1 MTTNVLR
8 GRRAARGRRHEAE
21 PAPLPIGGEDS
32 EIFNCPT
39 CSRPLAAGA
48 RRCPGCRTRLLLGV
62 PLKRAGVFVAA
73 GIALGMVLTTA
84 FVAVSIG
91 LGRPADAAA
100 GPTPLPAA
108 TAGAPAVSPPPV
120 ATVGPPLPAIPT
132 AAVAAL
138 ERTAQMNARLAAHI
152 PALTAA
158 LAEPS
163 LDTFDVASIL
173 RSMTADAAYAAGAAE
188 RLGTWDDAADVS
200 AGLGSVYA
208 QMRATALEALSK
220 SLASENAYR
229 TAATRML
236 VVLAGLAPLDAASRD
251 LAAEAGIELP
261 AVPFPDAP
269 PAVSPDPVASVA
281 PAP

>member
-8 GRRAARGRRHEAE
+8 GRRAIRRAQREAQPE
-21 PAPLPIGGEDS
+21 PLPIGDEDS
-32 EIFNCPT
+32 EIFNCPS
-39 CSRPLAAGA
+39 CGRPLAVGA
-48 RRCPGCRTRLLLGV
+48 RRCPGCRARLVLGV
-62 PLKRAGVFVAA
+62 QLKRAVLFMLA
-73 GIALGMVLTTA
+73 GTALGIVLTTA
-84 FVAVSIG
+84 FVAASIA
-91 LGRPADAAA
+91 LGRPAEAAA

-108 TAGAPAVSPPPV
+108 TAEPPAVSAPPLPTV
-120 ATVGPPLPAIPT
+120 APPLPAIPT

-138 ERTAQMNARLAAHI
+138 ERTAEMNARLAGHI

-173 RSMTADAAYAAGAAE
+173 RTMTADAAYAAGAAE
-188 RLGTWDDAADVS
+188 RLGAWDDAADVS

-208 QMRATALEALSK
+208 QVRATALEALSK

-251 LAAEAGIELP
+251 LAAEAGVELP
-261 AVPFPDAP
+261 AVPLPDAAP
-269 PAVSPDPVASVA
+269 VGSPDPVASVA